1 MVLPHQLVLLMALL
15 HLTVNPHQTFQMEPV
30 TGAVAVV
37 IVGVEAEAAAAA

>member
-1 MVLPHQLVLLMALL
+1 MALL

-37 IVGVEAEAAAAA
+37 IVGAEAEAVVVA